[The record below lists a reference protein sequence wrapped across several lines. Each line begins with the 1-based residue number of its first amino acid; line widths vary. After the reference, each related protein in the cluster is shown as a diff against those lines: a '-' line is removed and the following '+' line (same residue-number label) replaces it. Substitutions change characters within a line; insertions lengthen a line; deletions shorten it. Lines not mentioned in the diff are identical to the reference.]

1 MPMKIHTQ
9 SFDEKHVIIASEDLQ
24 ALVEAAS
31 KTVDVEVE
39 SDSSDEMPFS
49 VDDLMRLSE
58 RGGSLDFLLD
68 EREDI
73 YTVDDLKVR
82 Y

>member
-1 MPMKIHTQ
+1 MKIHTQ

>member
-9 SFDEKHVIIASEDLQ
+9 SFDEKHVVIANEDLR
-24 ALVEAAS
+24 ALIEAAS
-31 KTVDVEVE
+31 KIVDVEVE
-39 SDSSDEMPFS
+39 SSSGDAPFS
-49 VDDLMRLSE
+49 VDDLMALSE

-82 Y
+82 YR